1 MGRHVASGLPDDNE
15 FIRIKLRN
23 GRKQMKNLL
32 SKEALNPR
40 NEEKTGRNRNGSGH
54 TRHGRYGSSCSMTI
68 MTPTMAA
75 GAWCGGGL
83 VRLDY

>member
-1 MGRHVASGLPDDNE
+1 
-15 FIRIKLRN
+15 
-23 GRKQMKNLL
+23 MKNLL

-68 MTPTMAA
+68 MTPAMAA
-75 GAWCGGGL
+75 GAWCGWTINL
-83 VRLDY
+83 SVPMNWTDE